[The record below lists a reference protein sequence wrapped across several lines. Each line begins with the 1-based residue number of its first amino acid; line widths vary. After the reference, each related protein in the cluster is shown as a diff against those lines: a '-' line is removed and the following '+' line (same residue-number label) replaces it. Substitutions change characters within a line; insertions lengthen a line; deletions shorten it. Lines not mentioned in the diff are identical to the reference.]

1 MTRTSYNTQLG
12 NSAPDITGKSKI
24 YENRICFTDYQPSG
38 REKSDYPSLMKF
50 QEWVF
55 LANPLQGDASIKGS
69 PKDDLIE
76 AGVAFNYFDFDNPTR
91 PTSIHVLDGDAGDD
105 LIYGGFGNNRA
116 YGRAGDDLLFSGSDH
131 GWNYLSGGLG
141 CDQLVGHRN
150 RQEGSEGVT
159 FGFDEISFSSS
170 TIKNISNRAKKSKK
184 SKGTPKADSSN
195 SFGLENAD
203 IITNF
208 SSATGDHVG
217 IRLSA
222 FQADAVRFRAISTT
236 AELDAAFAS
245 GDNFI
250 YDQSTGYLHFDQ
262 NGSSAGF
269 GKGGVFARLDGSPTV
284 NAVDL
289 ITV

>member
-1 MTRTSYNTQLG
+1 MARTSYIPQLG
-12 NSAPDITGKSKI
+12 NSAPDITGNHKI

-38 REKSDYPSLMKF
+38 REKSDYPSLMRF

-76 AGVAFNYFDFDNPTR
+76 AGVAFNYVDYGNPTK
-91 PTSIHVLDGDAGDD
+91 PTSIHILDGGAGDD
-105 LIYGGFGNNRA
+105 LIYGGMGNNRA
-116 YGRAGDDLLFSGSDH
+116 YGRAGDDLLVSGSRY
-131 GWNYLSGGLG
+131 GNYLSGGLG
-141 CDQLVGHRN
+141 CDQLAGSAYRT
-150 RQEGSEGVT
+150 EGSEGVT
-159 FGFDEISFSSS
+159 FAFDEISFGSS
-170 TIKNISNRAKKSKK
+170 TTKNISNRTKKSKK
-184 SKGTPKADSSN
+184 SKGVSKTADSN

-203 IITNF
+203 IVTNF
-208 SSATGDHVG
+208 SSASGDHIG
-217 IRLSA
+217 IKLSA
-222 FQADAVRFRAISTT
+222 FQSDAIRFRAISTT

-262 NGSSAGF
+262 NGTSAGF
-269 GKGGVFARLDGSPTV
+269 GNGGVFARLDGNPIV
-284 NAVDL
+284 NAADL